1 VLSIIGTS
9 YKNSWVMDKCS
20 STAQMK
26 TNNHVTSVIS
36 MSLINCKQKCSTKVL
51 ILCLVFLVMLIFAKS
66 CLFSGHLT
74 STAFYMHVFINSSS
88 KYGFDAIAVSLATRY
103 LAFTAARLT
112 SQLWGKKAEC
122 CFFAPKHNSFLL
134 LICSCKPL
142 YFSVWWVSQWT
153 KMSYSSFTETCWK
166 QRFPIHLRNSKL
178 CLIPSFLTK
187 TI

>member
-1 VLSIIGTS
+1 MLSTIGTS

-112 SQLWGKKAEC
+112 SQLWGKKSRMLFLC
-122 CFFAPKHNSFLL
+122 TKTQFLL
-134 LICSCKPL
+134 ASHLFLQAIVF
-142 YFSVWWVSQWT
+142 FSV
-153 KMSYSSFTETCWK
+153 MG
-166 QRFPIHLRNSKL
+166 
-178 CLIPSFLTK
+178 LTVDK
-187 TI
+187 NVIFFVH